1 METPGL
7 LGHGNGVSGKLLA
20 FSMPHRMKDVPLRG
34 FKHFLP
40 YFRQARSVYRMIKIL
55 LENSASSADNAF
67 CISSFSNFKQAK
79 KAACRVPMGKEARA
93 TQ

>member
-34 FKHFLP
+34 FKHLVEM
-40 YFRQARSVYRMIKIL
+40 S
-55 LENSASSADNAF
+55 
-67 CISSFSNFKQAK
+67 CIFII
-79 KAACRVPMGKEARA
+79 V
-93 TQ
+93 